1 MRLTFKFRILHL
13 QAFLLG
19 IATVFDAAYVKEIFS
34 QYYIVQN
41 AIFILTV
48 FIFALYIK
56 KDRVRMNLSF
66 VMLLIYCAYLGF
78 GTLINNASIYN
89 YANRMFIIVAFSLVL
104 YLVKSEEEL
113 ISILKIWRT
122 ILLLMLLIDVLTMIL
137 YPEGLYTSVHDYETY
152 TNCWFLGYKT
162 NRLLYTLPL
171 LLFDSYV
178 VLRKNQKIRVF
189 QYFIYALIVGDILY
203 SNATMGSMVVGIYII
218 GYLSLYSMKPDH
230 LSKNI
235 IYKGML
241 NYKIYGIA
249 YAVVFV
255 TVVIF
260 QSNRF
265 IQNIAATYFSKG
277 IDFNNRFPIW
287 TLSLDAF
294 AKKPLLGYGMLS
306 ASDYL
311 RITGFAVNPHN
322 MLLTILLTGG
332 IIGLVLM
339 VAYYLVSMR
348 GAKPNRQNAMLIF
361 GVYLV
366 LLLGITSSTLVY
378 SPYVY
383 AAISLMSLRDFK
395 KG

>member
-1 MRLTFKFRILHL
+1 
-13 QAFLLG
+13 
-19 IATVFDAAYVKEIFS
+19 
-34 QYYIVQN
+34 
-41 AIFILTV
+41 
-48 FIFALYIK
+48 
-56 KDRVRMNLSF
+56 
-66 VMLLIYCAYLGF
+66 
-78 GTLINNASIYN
+78 
-89 YANRMFIIVAFSLVL
+89 
-104 YLVKSEEEL
+104 
-113 ISILKIWRT
+113 
-122 ILLLMLLIDVLTMIL
+122 
-137 YPEGLYTSVHDYETY
+137 
-152 TNCWFLGYKT
+152 
-162 NRLLYTLPL
+162 
-171 LLFDSYV
+171 
-178 VLRKNQKIRVF
+178 
-189 QYFIYALIVGDILY
+189 
-203 SNATMGSMVVGIYII
+203 
-218 GYLSLYSMKPDH
+218 MKPDH